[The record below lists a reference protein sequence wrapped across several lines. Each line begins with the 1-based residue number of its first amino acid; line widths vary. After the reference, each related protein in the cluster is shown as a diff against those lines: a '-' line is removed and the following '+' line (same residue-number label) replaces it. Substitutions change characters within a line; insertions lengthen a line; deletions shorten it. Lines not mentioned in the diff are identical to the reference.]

1 MFFHAYEFSR
11 KISNVITYRDD
22 IDDAVI
28 KLGEIGGERIVA
40 KSMSALR
47 SKLNEINRS
56 RASQGLALMTLA
68 IPLSAC
74 GGGSDSSS
82 VVETVMLSEVSGRAI
97 DGYLIGSMVS
107 LSSAPDVF
115 VQTNSAPGQEG
126 SFEGLFGSGSII
138 VTGGVDLA
146 TSKPFTGEL
155 RAPAPEVVTDAD
167 GNQTTAAIVV
177 TPLTTIV
184 EAVFTASAASAATG
198 GEAAVSVAEA
208 TAQVAKGLGLS
219 SSSALLTTDFVATGS
234 AGMAKAAAQI
244 ASVIS
249 VVTASAGSAVASAVM
264 TNIASKVSKAGE
276 VGGKANILT
285 NSTELASVF
294 NEVRGTQAELF
305 EDTPEGLDLD
315 AFVDTISETVAS
327 VNEKV
332 AQATSLKEIVATQQ
346 VLQDD
351 IVSAFTIDADS
362 DVPFNFED
370 FQAAVTAIDDNF
382 EAILDEATTELDI
395 YLAESDFDFD
405 LDGEMDVSDIDLD
418 VVAIDLDLIDSAISG
433 AIDDDLL
440 TGFIFGD
447 VDEALLDGVIAGEI
461 SQEEVTAV
469 LDDLPE
475 YVIFEPID
483 ETPIDEIPVDEV
495 PVDEVPID
503 ETPIDEIP
511 VDEVPV
517 DEIPVDEVPVDEIP
531 VDEVPVDEI
540 PVDEVPVDE
549 IPVDEVPVDEIPVVA
564 APVVAAPDT
573 TAPTFV
579 AASASVGSKSITL
592 SFSESLSGTLAAADF
607 SVDINGTSQTPI
619 SVSGGGLAATLLLS
633 HPIVSAATV
642 LVTYTQPASGQMTD
656 SSGNLLD
663 TKSNLATTLSGA
675 DGPTVVS
682 VGSDTVDGTYKSGD
696 AIAIK
701 IVFSEAVVVTGT
713 PVLVLETGTT
723 DQSINYTSGGGTNT
737 LVFTYTVQDGDT
749 SSDISYKSDTSLS
762 GTIKSGSGADAYLT
776 LPTISYP
783 GSLDNAKAIAI
794 DTSVPTI
801 TALIADAGTKEVKVT
816 LSEAVSNTP
825 DTTDFAVTVGG
836 AAVTV
841 SSLTKSIDNDEI
853 TLTLPN
859 YLLNNQS
866 IYVSYTKNSTVSKQ
880 LSDGANVVASVSGQ
894 GVTLTNDATTPAVLS
909 VTTSKS
915 DGSYKA
921 GDTVDVSVQFSEVVA
936 VTGTPTLT
944 LETGATDRAVDYA
957 SGTGSDTL
965 VFTYTVQS
973 GDTSS
978 DLTYASTASLA
989 GTIKDLAGSSAVLTL
1004 PEIGAASALGYSSAI
1019 VVDTAAPYIIS
1030 RVSEGGSTSLTLR
1043 FTEVVSGAPDGSD
1056 FAVVVDSA
1064 SVTVTTFSLSDD
1076 GLSATLTLA
1085 SAVGSSST
1093 VTLDYTQSATDSK
1106 QLKDA
1111 AGNAIAS
1118 IGDPVSVAVSR
1129 PTVTS
1134 ILSDKASGSYAAGE
1148 TIDIQL
1154 GLTEVVTVDTTSG
1167 TPTLKLELGAT
1178 DRTASYQSGTGTN
1191 ELTFRY
1197 VVQAGDLSSD
1207 LDYHATDPF
1216 KLNGGT
1222 IKDGDGNNVITT
1234 LPTAGSAGSL
1244 SSVEAIIID
1253 ASPPTISSVAANAGT
1268 KTVTLTMSEAVTGSP
1283 ANGDFSVLVGSATN
1297 AATAVSVS
1305 GTSVTLT
1312 VTNVIA
1318 NDATVTVGYTQNSTS
1333 SSQMK
1338 DTAGNA
1344 VATLSTAKSVTV
1356 TNDATAPTISSVTS
1370 SSTDA
1375 TYKIGDIVN
1384 VQTVFSEAVTV
1395 TTASGT
1401 PQLTLE
1407 TGTSDR
1413 AVSYSSGSG
1422 TDTLV
1427 FAYTVQSSDVS
1438 SDLDYKGTTSLALNN
1453 GTIKDLAGNTATI
1466 TLNDP
1471 AAAGTTNS
1479 LADSKAIVIDGVL
1492 PTISSVAANAGT
1504 KTVTLTMSEAV
1515 TGSPANGDFSVLVGS
1530 ATNAATAVSVSGTSV
1545 TLTVTNVIAN
1555 DATVTV
1561 GYTQNSTSSSQMK
1574 DTAGNAV
1581 ATLSTAKS
1589 VTVTNDATAP
1599 TISSVTSSSTDA
1611 TYKIGDIVNVQTVF
1625 SEAVT
1630 VTTASGTPQLT
1641 LETGTS
1647 DRAVSYSSG
1656 SGTDTL
1662 VFAYT
1667 VQSSDVSSD
1676 LDYKGTTSLAL
1687 NNGTIKDLAGN
1698 TATITLNDPAAALTT
1713 NSLADSKAIVID
1725 GVLPTISSAAADG
1738 GSANV
1743 VLTMSEVVT
1752 GAPDTSDF
1760 TVLVGGSAKTV
1771 SGISDVSSATNSIT
1785 LTLASV
1791 VPNDSIVTVDYDQN
1805 SSAVKKLSDGAGN
1818 NVATVGTPKTV
1829 TVTDDNISPTVVSI
1843 TGTNGTYDLASPTV
1857 DLTVKFSESV
1867 NVQGTPTLQLETG
1880 TTDQKALYVSGTGS
1894 TDLLFRYTVQ
1904 SGDSSG
1910 DLNNLS
1916 NTSLTFGT
1924 DGMVKDDALNTADLS
1939 LASIAS
1945 LAFANDIIVSGV

>member
-82 VVETVMLSEVSGRAI
+82 VVETVTLSEVSGRAI

-234 AGMAKAAAQI
+234 AGMATAAAQI

-276 VGGKANILT
+276 VGGKVNILT

-294 NEVRGTQAELF
+294 NEVRETQAELF

-346 VLQDD
+346 VLQED

-382 EAILDEATTELDI
+382 EAILDEATAELDI

-483 ETPIDEIPVDEV
+483 ETPIDEV
-495 PVDEVPID
+495 PVDE
-503 ETPIDEIP
+503 IP
-511 VDEVPV
+511 VGEIPV
-517 DEIPVDEVPVDEIP
+517 DEIPVDEV
-531 VDEVPVDEI
+531 
-540 PVDEVPVDE
+540 
-549 IPVDEVPVDEIPVVA
+549 PVVA

-592 SFSESLSGTLAAADF
+592 SFSESLFGTLAAADF

-633 HPIVSAATV
+633 HPIVSDATI

-656 SSGNLLD
+656 ISGNRLD

-682 VGSDTVDGTYKSGD
+682 VGSDTADGTYKSGD

-776 LPTISYP
+776 LPTVSYP

-801 TALIADAGTKEVKVT
+801 TALIADAGTKEVKLT

-866 IYVSYTKNSTVSKQ
+866 IYVSYTKNSTASKQ

-921 GDTVDVSVQFSEVVA
+921 SDTVDVSVQFSEVVA

-1064 SVTVTTFSLSDD
+1064 SVTVTTFSLSAD

-1093 VTLDYTQSATDSK
+1093 VTLDYTQSATVSK

-1134 ILSDKASGSYAAGE
+1134 ISSDKASGSYAAGE

-1216 KLNGGT
+1216 KLNSGT

-1297 AATAVSVS
+1297 AVTAVSVS

-1375 TYKIGDIVN
+1375 TYKIGDTVN
-1384 VQTVFSEAVTV
+1384 VQAVFSEAVVV

-1413 AVSYSSGSG
+1413 AVSYTSGSG

-1427 FAYTVQSSDVS
+1427 FAYTVQS
-1438 SDLDYKGTTSLALNN
+1438 T
-1453 GTIKDLAGNTATI
+1453 
-1466 TLNDP
+1466 
-1471 AAAGTTNS
+1471 
-1479 LADSKAIVIDGVL
+1479 
-1492 PTISSVAANAGT
+1492 
-1504 KTVTLTMSEAV
+1504 
-1515 TGSPANGDFSVLVGS
+1515 
-1530 ATNAATAVSVSGTSV
+1530 
-1545 TLTVTNVIAN
+1545 
-1555 DATVTV
+1555 
-1561 GYTQNSTSSSQMK
+1561 
-1574 DTAGNAV
+1574 
-1581 ATLSTAKS
+1581 
-1589 VTVTNDATAP
+1589 
-1599 TISSVTSSSTDA
+1599 
-1611 TYKIGDIVNVQTVF
+1611 
-1625 SEAVT
+1625 
-1630 VTTASGTPQLT
+1630 
-1641 LETGTS
+1641 
-1647 DRAVSYSSG
+1647 
-1656 SGTDTL
+1656 
-1662 VFAYT
+1662 
-1667 VQSSDVSSD
+1667 DVSSD

-1805 SSAVKKLSDGAGN
+1805 SSAAKKLSDGAGN
-1818 NVATVGTPKTV
+1818 NVATVGTPETV
-1829 TVTDDNISPTVVSI
+1829 TVTDDNISPTVASV

-1857 DLTVKFSESV
+1857 DLTVKFSEPV

-1910 DLNNLS
+1910 DLNYLS

-1924 DGMVKDDALNTADLS
+1924 DGMIKDDALNTADLS
-1939 LASIAS
+1939 LGSIAS
-1945 LAFANDIIVSGV
+1945 LAFASDIIVSGV